1 MAVFGEYA
9 EIYDV
14 LYEDKDYANE
24 SRKIDAFI
32 REYTNNKKVLNL
44 GCGTGR
50 HDRELA
56 KYGYKIHGIDF
67 SSDMIQYAKKNIGTS
82 ELSYEVADIRNY
94 ITNEKYPVILSLF
107 HVISYQKTNEDLLN
121 TFRCVSENLEKNN
134 GIFIFDAWYGTGVL
148 RDLPSIRVKKA
159 KTKNYKVTRIANP
172 VMHITENLVDVNYEI
187 IIESKNCTKHINEC
201 HVMRYLFTPEIKMLL
216 DTCGL
221 KLVKCIDCNTFELPG
236 LDTWTAY
243 FIVKHK

>member
-94 ITNEKYPVILSLF
+94 ITNEKDR
-107 HVISYQKTNEDLLN
+107 YQH
-121 TFRCVSENLEKNN
+121 C
-134 GIFIFDAWYGTGVL
+134 
-148 RDLPSIRVKKA
+148 
-159 KTKNYKVTRIANP
+159 
-172 VMHITENLVDVNYEI
+172 
-187 IIESKNCTKHINEC
+187 
-201 HVMRYLFTPEIKMLL
+201 
-216 DTCGL
+216 
-221 KLVKCIDCNTFELPG
+221 
-236 LDTWTAY
+236 
-243 FIVKHK
+243 